1 VGREYDAWTRE
12 KILEHYWGEHI
23 HLGYYTDEEQKKVGQ
38 VTACRG
44 SRRRRRRASLLAV
57 ATHTLLRP
65 DHHTTPHH
73 ITPQGYLRKNFIG
86 AKYDFI
92 DRMMDFARLTGPT
105 AFMPAKV
112 LDVGC
117 GIGGTSRYL
126 AKASGVA
133 I

>member
-1 VGREYDAWTRE
+1 MPRFW
-12 KILEHYWGEHI
+12 
-23 HLGYYTDEEQKKVGQ
+23 
-38 VTACRG
+38 
-44 SRRRRRRASLLAV
+44 
-57 ATHTLLRP
+57 LLRP
-65 DHHTTPHH
+65 TLNYVPTTTDHHTTPHY

-126 AKASGVA
+126 AKASAVA